1 MNLHP
6 KPAQK
11 SILCEDSKVS
21 TQDPKKL
28 DSDLGAKFP
37 WSLVV
42 KTILKDICVP
52 SSQVGDIPCETTS
65 HFSLEYRQV
74 IAYTHLSL
82 SPIFVY
88 FALIHLHVW
97 PVHWQTY
104 IPVFTGKLP
113 KLTHLNPRV
122 FGQFKSCHMPNLR
135 IFGEMVWHVFL
146 GGGPPFHTFP
156 CRIHGAAIYDNMDP
170 IHIPQSC

>member
-52 SSQVGDIPCETTS
+52 GGYPMWNYQP
-65 HFSLEYRQV
+65 LQ
-74 IAYTHLSL
+74 
-82 SPIFVY
+82 
-88 FALIHLHVW
+88 
-97 PVHWQTY
+97 
-104 IPVFTGKLP
+104 
-113 KLTHLNPRV
+113 
-122 FGQFKSCHMPNLR
+122 
-135 IFGEMVWHVFL
+135 L
-146 GGGPPFHTFP
+146 G
-156 CRIHGAAIYDNMDP
+156 I
-170 IHIPQSC
+170 